1 MLGRHQDGS
10 LLAEIMRDLSAV
22 CARID
27 TLPPGPER
35 FRAELDRQDLV
46 ERKYADLGFAS
57 PPF

>member
-1 MLGRHQDGS
+1 MLGRHQDDS

-35 FRAELDRQDLV
+35 FRVELERQDLV
-46 ERKYADLGFAS
+46 ERKYAALGFAS
-57 PPF
+57 PHF